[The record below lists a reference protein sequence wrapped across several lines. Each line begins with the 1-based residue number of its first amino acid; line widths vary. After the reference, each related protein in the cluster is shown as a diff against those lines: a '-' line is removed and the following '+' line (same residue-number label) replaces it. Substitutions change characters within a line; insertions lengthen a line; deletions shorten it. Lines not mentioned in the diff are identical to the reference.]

1 LRFWFGD
8 FLFWGGSAFLQG
20 VLAKS
25 ACKMWFFDGVFVV
38 NCGINVVFK
47 GTLFD
52 AEKYATF
59 FNFIFRATLPSPST
73 LPF

>member
-1 LRFWFGD
+1 
-8 FLFWGGSAFLQG
+8 
-20 VLAKS
+20 
-25 ACKMWFFDGVFVV
+25 MWFFDGVFVV